1 MTGGRV
7 AVRRGPWLY
16 GLLFVAWL
24 TGSALAASSGD
35 PQASLNGPDPFPL
48 LKEDRLGELR
58 LGLTEKEV
66 KARIPGKLK
75 KGKEE
80 YWAATGDFVQKWK
93 YSDCGVTL
101 DMSSEAKGGQKTVS
115 AILVRRPSLLKT
127 KRGIGIG
134 SLEQEVVA
142 AYGECQDKEMSESGR
157 SFVAGSI
164 YGGLIFFFE
173 NGRVTRIFLGAGAE

>member
-1 MTGGRV
+1 ML
-7 AVRRGPWLY
+7 RGSWLY
-16 GLLFVAWL
+16 GVLCVAWL

-35 PQASLNGPDPFPL
+35 LQASLNGPDPFPL
-48 LKEDRLGELR
+48 LKEERLGELR

-66 KARIPGKLK
+66 KARIPGKPK

-80 YWAATGDFVQKWK
+80 YWAATGDFVQEWN
-93 YSDCGVTL
+93 YPDCGVTL
-101 DMSSEAKGGQKTVS
+101 DMGSERQGDAKTVS
-115 AILVRRPSLLKT
+115 SITMQSPSLLKT

-142 AYGECQDKEMSESGR
+142 AYGECQDKEMSERGR

-164 YGGLIFFFE
+164 YGGLIFSFE